1 MEAAMK
7 RGRMMTKAT
16 PLLIGIGLFLSACA
30 VEPDYSDYGAP
41 DYAYTDPVY
50 GSLDFDYGG
59 WGGGWGGHGWDHGHG
74 FHGGH
79 GGFGHAGFGGHG
91 GGVGGHGGG
100 FAAGGHGGGGGGHR

>member
-41 DYAYTDPVY
+41 DYAYTDPIY
-50 GSLDFDYGG
+50 GSLDFDY
-59 WGGGWGGHGWDHGHG
+59 GGWGGHGWDHGHG

-91 GGVGGHGGG
+91 GGFGGGGHGGG
-100 FAAGGHGGGGGGHR
+100 FGGGHGGGGGGHR

>member
-41 DYAYTDPVY
+41 DYAYTDPIY
-50 GSLDFDYGG
+50 GSLDFDY
-59 WGGGWGGHGWDHGHG
+59 GGWGGHGWDHGHG

-91 GGVGGHGGG
+91 GGFGG
-100 FAAGGHGGGGGGHR
+100 GGHGGGGGGHR